1 MLAIVASVCLVL
13 PSGASIVDA
22 FRAPECERCAGNRGI
37 EYAVVT
43 GTPVVS
49 GLRGSVTFA
58 GRVAG
63 RNYVVVRAAA
73 DSRVRVTY
81 GGLATVSV
89 ARGDVLRTGDA
100 LGTAGATLHVGMRVG
115 ETYVDPRGS
124 AYGGSGRAAPQYAP
138 QSVTQS
144 AARPRFRVTLGT
156 VPAPAQAC
164 AR

>member
-1 MLAIVASVCLVL
+1 MLALVASVCLVL

-58 GRVAG
+58 GHVAG

-89 ARGDVLRTGDA
+89 ARGDMLRTGDA

-124 AYGGSGRAAPQYAP
+124 AHGGSGRAAPQ
-138 QSVTQS
+138 SVAKS

>member
-1 MLAIVASVCLVL
+1 M

-100 LGTAGATLHVGMRVG
+100 LGTAGATLHVGTRVG
-115 ETYVDPRGS
+115 ETYVDPQTM
-124 AYGGSGRAAPQYAP
+124 AGGTAAT
-138 QSVTQS
+138 S
-144 AARPRFRVTLGT
+144 ARPRFRVTLGRGPT
-156 VPAPAQAC
+156 GSCGRGP
-164 AR
+164 